1 MAGATQRRFDIG
13 QVLDDGPW
21 AGLQK
26 RVVCLAALAIV
37 LDGFDGQLIGFAVP
51 VLIREWG
58 LTRGDFAPIVA
69 AGLFGMAAGSVL
81 GGMIGDRYGRRIA
94 LIFSVFLFG
103 ATTSVIGLAP
113 NLWTLGVL
121 RFIAGIG
128 IGGTLPSATTLAAEY
143 TPARARALTVT
154 ATIVCF
160 PLGGM
165 LAGFY
170 ANAIMPGYGWR
181 GLFLVGGLLPVVF
194 ALVLAFTLLESPRFL
209 AHRPQRWPDLIRLLA
224 RTGRSLPADAVFSDV
239 KEESS
244 GAAEKAPGFSA
255 LLGGTLARDTIALWV
270 SFFCCLFAV
279 YSAFS
284 WLPSMLSGEG
294 FAPSVANAGLT
305 AYNMGGVAGA
315 LLCASL
321 IPRIGSRWP
330 MVVCA
335 VGGALSALA
344 LKFVPNDQTALL
356 IAGLGLHGLFV
367 NAVNSTLYA
376 VSAFL
381 YPTEIRARGTA
392 TALGVGRFGAIF
404 SSFAGAAV
412 LTAGGSSG
420 FLTALGASMLLVAV
434 ALLALRRH
442 IAANPVRTGANG
454 AAAASDAA
462 SR

>member
-1 MAGATQRRFDIG
+1 MEGTAQRRYDIG

-21 AGLQK
+21 ASLQK
-26 RVVCLAALAIV
+26 WVVCLAALAIV
-37 LDGFDGQLIGFAVP
+37 LDGFDGQLIGFAIP

-103 ATTSVIGLAP
+103 ITTSVIGLAP
-113 NLWTLGVL
+113 NLWTLGIL

-143 TPARARALTVT
+143 TPARSRALTVT

-170 ANAIMPGYGWR
+170 ANAIMPSYGWR
-181 GLFLVGGLLPVVF
+181 GLFLIGGLLPVLF
-194 ALVLAFTLLESPRFL
+194 SLLLAFALLESPRFL
-209 AHRPQRWPDLIRLLA
+209 AHRPHRWPDLIRLLA
-224 RTGRSLPADAVFSDV
+224 RTGRSLPADAVFSDR
-239 KEESS
+239 KEETGDAAPQSS
-244 GAAEKAPGFSA
+244 GFSA
-255 LLGGTLARDTIALWV
+255 LLGGNFARDTIALWI

-294 FAPSVANAGLT
+294 FAPAAANAGLT
-305 AYNMGGVAGA
+305 AYNMGGVIGA

-321 IPRIGSRWP
+321 IPRFGSRWP
-330 MVVCA
+330 MTICA
-335 VGGALSALA
+335 LGGAASALA
-344 LKFVPNDQTALL
+344 LKLVPNDQTALL

-392 TALGVGRFGAIF
+392 TALAVGRFGAIF

-420 FLTALGASMLLVAV
+420 FLTALGASMVLVGV
-434 ALLALRRH
+434 ALLVLRKH
-442 IAANPVRTGANG
+442 IGANPAKPSVG
-454 AAAASDAA
+454 AAAAPSDAA
-462 SR
+462 GH